1 LLSLRYMSSKYVL
14 ANIEMPI
21 EITHDN
27 KIIPLQ
33 NLSCVRVVS
42 IIDSI
47 ADIKIDKTIPD
58 IITQSTLLFNVHNS
72 QNTSVIEPTVALPTE
87 PDEHNEVDPTHEH
100 PIEETDS
107 TDSTHRIPLI
117 ILPEELRKT
126 PSPFKKNT
134 SFKNR
139 SNYSHRNTAK
149 HREPM

>member
-1 LLSLRYMSSKYVL
+1 MSSKYVL

-33 NLSCVRVVS
+33 NLSCARVVS

-58 IITQSTLLFNVHNS
+58 IITQSTLLFDKQNS
-72 QNTSVIEPTVALPTE
+72 QNTSVIEPIVELSVN
-87 PDEHNEVDPTHEH
+87 PDEHSEVEPTLEQ
-100 PIEETDS
+100 PIEESVS
-107 TDSTHRIPLI
+107 TQYIPLV

-126 PSPFKKNT
+126 PSLFKKNT

-149 HREPM
+149 NREPR